1 MINLRYHVVSLV
13 AVFLALAIGIAVGA
27 SVINQ
32 GLVQQQQAQLA
43 TIERNLDA
51 KNNTISQLRRQVNAE
66 QSYTELAEPRLLAG
80 HLANSQVVFVV
91 ADGVEQ
97 SVVDALSQRVVQAGA
112 AMVGEVW
119 LNEGVGVQRD
129 SDQRL
134 VDRALGIS
142 TGSTATA
149 RYLLL
154 QSLRAALRQ
163 TAPANVLNAL
173 DDGGLVTLRNQ
184 RVDAAPVPADTR
196 IVVVSGAGEKLS
208 LEAVM
213 SPLVTLLAADDP
225 NRVVVVEVPAP
236 QSTNTAKDSK
246 NAKATATLVELV
258 RAAKALD
265 NRVSTIDDVRVVSGR
280 VATVLA
286 LEDLA
291 TGLVGDYGSGPGVLG
306 LVPVTDR

>member
-119 LNEGVGVQRD
+119 LNEGVEVQRE
-129 SDQRL
+129 SDRRL

-154 QSLRAALRQ
+154 QSLRAALRK

-184 RVDAAPVPADTR
+184 RVDSAPVPADTR
-196 IVVVSGAGEKLS
+196 IVVVSGAGEKPS
-208 LEAVM
+208 LETVM

-225 NRVVVVEVPAP
+225 NRVVVVEIPAP

-246 NAKATATLVELV
+246 NAKATDTLVELV

>member
-32 GLVQQQQAQLA
+32 GLVQQQQDQLA

-51 KNNTISQLRRQVNAE
+51 KNDTISQLRRKVNAE

-119 LNEGVGVQRD
+119 LNEGVGVQREA
-129 SDQRL
+129 DQRL

-142 TGSTATA
+142 TGSSATA

-154 QSLRAALRQ
+154 QSLRAALRK

-184 RVDAAPVPADTR
+184 RVDSSPVPADTR
-196 IVVVSGAGEKLS
+196 IVVVSGAGAKPS
-208 LEAVM
+208 LDAVM

-225 NRVVVVEVPAP
+225 NRVVVVEIPAP
-236 QSTNTAKDSK
+236 PSTDTTKD
-246 NAKATATLVELV
+246 AKAAPTLVELV
-258 RAAKALD
+258 RAAKDLD
-265 NRVSTIDDVRVVSGR
+265 GRVSTIDNVRVVSGR